1 MEKGKRICKTLKDI
15 RKRIADAN
23 DIPYNIEECSHE
35 GDCSGS
41 CPKCEQE
48 MQYLAESIET
58 AEKEG
63 KSVNVDGLV
72 NDENLCKMVS
82 AGENEQPLA
91 ASEEEF
97 LIVDSSGGN
106 MSIDD
111 GEIVEVSGDMSPM
124 TPGIITFDYED
135 WLNALVVDSDNGE
148 IKDIVDDDEN
158 DSADAPKDVK

>member
-23 DIPYNIEECSHE
+23 DMPYNIEECSHE

-82 AGENEQPLA
+82 IDGDEENGYVV
-91 ASEEEF
+91 
-97 LIVDSSGGN
+97 VDSTGGD
-106 MSIDD
+106 MRLED
-111 GEIVEVSGDMSPM
+111 GEIVEVSDDMSPM